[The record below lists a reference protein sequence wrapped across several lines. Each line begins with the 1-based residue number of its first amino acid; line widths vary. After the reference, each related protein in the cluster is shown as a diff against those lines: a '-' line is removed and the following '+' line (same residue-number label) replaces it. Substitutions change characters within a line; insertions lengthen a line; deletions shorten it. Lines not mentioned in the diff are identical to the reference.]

1 MIALCPG
8 GWPMSKTLTLIGRQS
23 SHYTRLVR
31 IVAAELGVP
40 LTLAPVFN
48 LLSDD
53 PAQFGGNPALKLPV
67 LQHGDASVYGA
78 LAICRHLETLAS
90 GAPPI
95 VWPEH
100 RRQPLLLNAHE
111 LLAHL
116 MAVQVEVVFHEFV
129 EKRPPDA
136 ASRKRRQSLLNC
148 LDWFEQHLDALLAT
162 TPPGSIDILQVGLF
176 CLLEHLPFR
185 NPIDLSHCPR
195 LCAFVTQFGERASA
209 RATPYR
215 FDAPPA

>member
-1 MIALCPG
+1 MN
-8 GWPMSKTLTLIGRQS
+8 TNLTLIGRQS
-23 SHYTRLVR
+23 SHYTRMVR

-40 LTLAPVFN
+40 LTLAPVLN

-67 LQHGDASVYGA
+67 LRHGDDHVYGA
-78 LAICRHLETLAS
+78 LAICRYLETLVS

-95 VWPEH
+95 VWPEQ
-100 RRQPLLLNAHE
+100 RREPLLLNAHE

-116 MAVQVEVVFHEFV
+116 MAVQVEVVFHEIV

-148 LDWFEQHLDALLAT
+148 LDWFERHLDALLAA
-162 TPPGSIDILQVGLF
+162 TPPGAIDILQVGLF

-185 NPIDLSHCPR
+185 NPIDLAHCPR
-195 LCAFVTQFGERASA
+195 LTAFATSFGQRDAA

-215 FDAPPA
+215 FDPPPA

>member
-1 MIALCPG
+1 MPSSLI
-8 GWPMSKTLTLIGRQS
+8 LIGRQS

-31 IVAAELGVP
+31 IVAAELGVS

-48 LLSDD
+48 LLSED

-67 LQHGDASVYGA
+67 LRHGDDSIYGA
-78 LAICRHLETLAS
+78 LAICRYLETLAQAS
-90 GAPPI
+90 PPI

-100 RRQPLLLNAHE
+100 RREPLRLNAHE

-129 EKRPPDA
+129 AQRPPDA

-148 LDWFEQHLDALLAT
+148 LDWFERHLDALLAT
-162 TPPGSIDILQVGLF
+162 TPPGAIDILQVGLF
-176 CLLEHLPFR
+176 CLLDHLPFR

-195 LCAFVTQFGERASA
+195 LCAFTSSFSERESA

-215 FDAPPA
+215 FDPPPA

>member
-1 MIALCPG
+1 MMDAASRG
-8 GWPMSKTLTLIGRQS
+8 SPMTSDLILIGRQS

-40 LTLAPVFN
+40 LTLAPVFD
-48 LLSDD
+48 LLSED
-53 PAQFGGNPALKLPV
+53 PARFGGNPALKLPV
-67 LQHGDASVYGA
+67 LRHGDHHVYGA
-78 LAICRHLETLAS
+78 LAICRYLEGLGGGS
-90 GAPPI
+90 PPI

-100 RRQPLLLNAHE
+100 SRDPLLLNAHE

-129 EKRPPDA
+129 ERRPPDA

-162 TPPGSIDILQVGLF
+162 MPPGSLSILQVGLF

-185 NPIDLSHCPR
+185 NPIDLSHCQR
-195 LCAFVTQFGERASA
+195 LCAFATQFGARTSA

-215 FDAPPA
+215 FDPPPA